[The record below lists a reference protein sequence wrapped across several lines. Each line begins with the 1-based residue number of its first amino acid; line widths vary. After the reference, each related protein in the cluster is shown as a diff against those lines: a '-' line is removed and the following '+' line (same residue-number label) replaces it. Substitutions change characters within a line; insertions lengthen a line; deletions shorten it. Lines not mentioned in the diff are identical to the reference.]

1 MAPRG
6 KSIEEKRTIIL
17 NLFHDSC
24 VPWLLKVSSLAQALL
39 TVHSRRASLQDIEK
53 AGAKAG
59 VVQNTVKGAGER
71 LTASWAG
78 DARTHSTRSDI
89 VMSLVHDDLASTDKS
104 AWSWAS
110 VVRPPTVC

>member
-6 KSIEEKRTIIL
+6 KSIEEKRAIIL
-17 NLFHDSC
+17 NLFHESC
-24 VPWLLKVSSLAQALL
+24 VPWLLKASSLAQAFL
-39 TVHSRRASLQDIEK
+39 TVHCTHAAHHLQDIEK

-78 DARTHSTRSDI
+78 DAAADGCAALTLRAQTS
-89 VMSLVHDDLASTDKS
+89 
-104 AWSWAS
+104 
-110 VVRPPTVC
+110 